1 METEKD
7 NCCCECHKMDIIALT
22 IPDNHPNIYDR
33 FSAYL
38 IGNNILA
45 LNNQKKDLIRL
56 NEQLHYYTVIYGD
69 TKQKGIK
76 KKVIK
81 DNIVVYYI

>member
-1 METEKD
+1 MEIVKE
-7 NCCCECHKMDIIALT
+7 NCCCECHKMDIIALI

-38 IGNNILA
+38 IGKEILS
-45 LNNQKKDLIRL
+45 LNKQKKDLIQL
-56 NEQLHYYTVIYGD
+56 NEQIHHYTVIYGD
-69 TKQKGIK
+69 TKQKGLK

-81 DNIVVYYI
+81 DNVIVYYI